1 MKKWNP
7 LLILLL
13 SFIFYLIA
21 LYIVAIAVDSQHT
34 GGEQYF
40 LTILAKGIE
49 LSPIIGMILFGIVCL
64 IYKEWT
70 IRNKW
75 LSIVLLALLLV
86 VSTFLLFFNHSVSL

>member
-7 LLILLL
+7 LLLLFL
-13 SFIFYLIA
+13 SFI
-21 LYIVAIAVDSQHT
+21 LYWIILYYVASIVDSQHT

-40 LTILAKGIE
+40 VTIFAKGID
-49 LSPIIGMILFGIVCL
+49 LFPIIELILFVIICL

-75 LSIVLLALLLV
+75 LSIILLILMSIAYMYM
-86 VSTFLLFFNHSVSL
+86 LFFNHS

>member
-7 LLILLL
+7 LLVLFL
-13 SFIFYLIA
+13 SFI
-21 LYIVAIAVDSQHT
+21 LYWIVLCTVASVIDSQHA

-40 LTILAKGIE
+40 LTVFAKGIE
-49 LSPIIGMILFGIVCL
+49 LSPIIGIILFGIICL

-75 LSIVLLALLLV
+75 LSIILLIFLLAA
-86 VSTFLLFFNHSVSL
+86 STFLLFFNHS

>member
-7 LLILLL
+7 LLILFL
-13 SFIFYLIA
+13 SFILYWIT
-21 LYIVAIAVDSQHT
+21 LYIVASAVDSQHA

-40 LTILAKGIE
+40 LTIFAKGID
-49 LSPIIGMILFGIVCL
+49 LFPIIGMILFGIICL

-75 LSIVLLALLLV
+75 LSIILIILLSV
-86 VSTFLLFFNHSVSL
+86 VFTYLWFFNHS

>member
-7 LLILLL
+7 LLVLLL
-13 SFIFYLIA
+13 LFIFYWIT
-21 LYIVAIAVDSQHT
+21 LYIVASVVDSQHT

-40 LTILAKGIE
+40 LTIFAKGIE
-49 LSPIIGMILFGIVCL
+49 LSPIIGIILFGIICL

-75 LSIVLLALLLV
+75 LSIILLTLLLV
-86 VSTFLLFFNHSVSL
+86 ASTFLLFFNHS

>member
-7 LLILLL
+7 LLILFLL
-13 SFIFYLIA
+13 FIFYWVILF
-21 LYIVAIAVDSQHT
+21 IVAITVDSQHA

-40 LTILAKGIE
+40 LTIFAKGID
-49 LSPIIGMILFGIVCL
+49 LSPIIGTILLGVICL

-75 LSIVLLALLLV
+75 ASIILFILLIVAFIYLS
-86 VSTFLLFFNHSVSL
+86 FFNHS